1 MSVMKSTH
9 RSALSSAFLL
19 LVVLTGWIGAPL
31 AHEIEHALERAD
43 LMHIHDVRDQ
53 VSLRNGCDMLP
64 DLAEECPISLT
75 KVQAV
80 GMVPLPVVLPLGTKT
95 SWAFLSTRYTD
106 ASVSHNNVRGPP
118 IRA

>member
-1 MSVMKSTH
+1 MLKPQH
-9 RSALSSAFLL
+9 RSAISSAFLL

-43 LMHIHDVRDQ
+43 LMHVHDVRDT

-64 DLAEECPISLT
+64 DLADECPISLT

-80 GMVPLPVVLPLGTKT
+80 GSVQPPVARLFG
-95 SWAFLSTRYTD
+95 SD
-106 ASVSHNNVRGPP
+106 ATWITLTARFAGQSSPHFNVRGPP
-118 IRA
+118 AQA

>member
-1 MSVMKSTH
+1 MISATH

-19 LVVLTGWIGAPL
+19 LVVLAGWIGAPL

-43 LMHIHDVRDQ
+43 LMHIHDVRDT

-64 DLAEECPISLT
+64 DLAQECPVSLT

-80 GMVPLPVVLPLGTKT
+80 DFLGPPTVALKGSET
-95 SWAFLSTRYTD
+95 VWTFLSGRYVD
-106 ASVSHNNVRGPP
+106 ASVDHFNVRGPP
-118 IRA
+118 IAA